1 MDAGLGIAV
10 THEVVFNA
18 DMLTVPEQRYTFDRV
33 VRMVLSGAALVA
45 VFLLLRY
52 LSDVLIPFAIAVVL
66 AYLLNPLVT
75 IFEQRTGRRW
85 LGVVVGMGTLLVGLL
100 IAIALLI
107 PLTVSQVSRFR
118 EDIEKLQ
125 MDIGSTAVP
134 VPIAPTIPVEVP
146 PKSVTDGL
154 SLSSADSGEA
164 TAEVEKSTLGW
175 TELMDAWERYRKDA
189 EAVPPIPR
197 AERIR
202 EFRRSL
208 DGTIVGNVLQ
218 ATISYVQ
225 SEEFQKLVV
234 EAVKTV
240 AIGGWSVVTFTMS
253 VIIGITGF
261 VLVIV
266 YLIFLLLDF
275 PTYAQQW
282 RQFLPPNYRGTIV
295 EFWEQFQ
302 EAMRQYFRGQSVV
315 AILTGSMYVVGFTII
330 GLPMA
335 VPLGIIIGF
344 FNMVPYLAAVT
355 IVPAMFFAF
364 LRAIEQDTGFLSSI
378 VWTLSVYGVV
388 QTLQDTVITP
398 RVMGEATGLRP
409 VAILLGVFIWGKLL
423 GFLGILLAIP
433 LTCLGIAYYR
443 RYVLRQTREP
453 AAAVGPMA
461 VLSPPRPPPAGTT

>member
-1 MDAGLGIAV
+1 MA
-10 THEVVFNA
+10 TS
-18 DMLTVPEQRYTFDRV
+18 PEQRYTFDRV
-33 VRMVLSGAALVA
+33 VRMVLSGAALVV
-45 VFLLLRY
+45 VFSLLRY

-85 LGVVVGMGTLLVGLL
+85 LGVVVAMSSLMVGLL
-100 IAIALLI
+100 ITIALLI
-107 PLTVSQVSRFR
+107 PLTVSQVNRFQ
-118 EDIEKLQ
+118 EDFQKLQ
-125 MDIGSTAVP
+125 RDIGSTAPPVAASVP
-134 VPIAPTIPVEVP
+134 EVVPPPVVEVIGP
-146 PKSVTDGL
+146 PLEG
-154 SLSSADSGEA
+154 AQGGEVP
-164 TAEVEKSTLGW
+164 ESEKSTLGW
-175 TELMDAWERYRKDA
+175 QEILDAWEKYRLDA
-189 EAVPPIPR
+189 EASPPVPR
-197 AERIR
+197 ALRIR
-202 EFRRSL
+202 EFRKSL
-208 DGTIVGNVLQ
+208 EGTIAGNVLQ

-225 SEEFQKLVV
+225 SEEFRRLVV
-234 EAVKTV
+234 EAVKTLAV
-240 AIGGWSVVTFTMS
+240 GGWSVVTFSIS
-253 VIIGITGF
+253 VAIAITGF

-275 PTYAQQW
+275 PTYARHW
-282 RQFLPPNYRGTIV
+282 RHFLPPNYRGTII

-315 AILTGSMYVVGFTII
+315 AILTGAMYVVGFTII

-335 VPLGIIIGF
+335 VPLGIIIGI

-443 RYVLRQTREP
+443 RYVLRQSLEMMR
-453 AAAVGPMA
+453 VGGPI
-461 VLSPPRPPPAGTT
+461 LEPPRPPPTDSAG

>member
-1 MDAGLGIAV
+1 MR
-10 THEVVFNA
+10 EVVFNA

-107 PLTVSQVSRFR
+107 PLTVSQVSRFQ
-118 EDIEKLQ
+118 EDIEKLER
-125 MDIGSTAVP
+125 DIGSTTQPVAAAVP
-134 VPIAPTIPVEVP
+134 LRGATEPKPVAEFVGPID
-146 PKSVTDGL
+146 VTAEDGL
-154 SLSSADSGEA
+154 ADL
-164 TAEVEKSTLGW
+164 EKSTIGW
-175 TELMDAWERYRKDA
+175 TELADAWQKYRADA
-189 EAVPPIPR
+189 VATPPVPR
-197 AERIR
+197 AQRIR
-202 EFRRSL
+202 EFRIAL
-208 DGTIVGNVLQ
+208 EGTIAGNVLQ
-218 ATISYVQ
+218 STISYVQ
-225 SEEFQKLVV
+225 SEEFRKLIV
-234 EAVKTV
+234 EALKTLAV
-240 AIGGWSVVTFTMS
+240 GGWSVVTFTIS

-275 PTYAQQW
+275 PTYAQHW

-302 EAMRQYFRGQSVV
+302 EALRQYFRGQSVV

-453 AAAVGPMA
+453 AVAVGPMA